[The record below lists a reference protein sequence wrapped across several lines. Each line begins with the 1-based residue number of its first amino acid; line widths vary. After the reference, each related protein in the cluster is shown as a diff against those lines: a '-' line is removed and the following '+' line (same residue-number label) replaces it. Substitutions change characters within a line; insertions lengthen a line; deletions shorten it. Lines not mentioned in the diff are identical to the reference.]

1 MVNVE
6 HVTKIYGARRVV
18 DNISFSLGDRG
29 ILGFLGPNG
38 AGKSTTM
45 NIIAGYTS
53 SSAGTV
59 TVNGCEILEDPIG
72 AKRNVGYLP
81 ERPPLYPDMTVSAY
95 LSFIFDLKKLSLPK
109 KSHIGE
115 ICEAVGIAQER
126 KRIIKNL
133 SKGFQQRVG
142 LAQAMLG
149 NPGLL
154 IMDEPTVGLD
164 PVQILEIRGLIRELG
179 KKSAVIFS
187 SHILQEVQAVC
198 DRVIVI
204 NNGVLIADD
213 TLENLSRDNH
223 LFLSVEG
230 SGEDLLPAIRTLPG
244 LKSVRLLDQVEE
256 EGTCGFELESEG
268 GQDLRRGLF
277 RLLAAKERSILSLRR
292 SSLED
297 TFVRLITGNAA
308 ALSVTAEAGV
318 EAAVTESPAE
328 AASEG
333 PPAGEA
339 AVEPEDAVAEG
350 DAADPGAAET
360 TEEIEDP
367 ETPAE
372 ANLSGKG
379 ENDDRDS

>member
-1 MVNVE
+1 MVSVQN
-6 HVTKIYGARRVV
+6 VTKIYGARRVV
-18 DNISFSLGDRG
+18 DNISFTLGDQG

-59 TVNGCEILEDPIG
+59 TVNGSEILDDPIG

-81 ERPPLYPDMTVSAY
+81 ERPPLYPDMTVMAY
-95 LSFIFDLKKLSLPK
+95 LSFMFDLKRIALPK
-109 KSHIGE
+109 KAHIAE
-115 ICEAVGIAQER
+115 ICGAVGIESVQ

-164 PVQILEIRGLIRELG
+164 PAQLLEIRNLIRELG

-204 NNGVLIADD
+204 NNGALIADD
-213 TLENLSRDNH
+213 TLETLSRQGDNR
-223 LFLSVEG
+223 LIVSVDG
-230 SGEDLLPAIRTLPG
+230 PGEDLLPAFRSLPG
-244 LKSVRLLDQVEE
+244 FRSVKLLDHPEE
-256 EGTCGFELESEG
+256 EGAVTFDLEAEA
-268 GQDLRRGLF
+268 GQDLRRDLF
-277 RLLAAKERSILSLRR
+277 RLLADKNRPILSLRR
-292 SSLED
+292 SGISLED
-297 TFVRLITGNAA
+297 AFIRLTAGDNAA
-308 ALSVTAEAGV
+308 L
-318 EAAVTESPAE
+318 AAIAK
-328 AASEG
+328 A
-333 PPAGEA
+333 
-339 AVEPEDAVAEG
+339 
-350 DAADPGAAET
+350 
-360 TEEIEDP
+360 
-367 ETPAE
+367 
-372 ANLSGKG
+372 GKG
-379 ENDDRDS
+379 AKQ

>member
-1 MVNVE
+1 
-6 HVTKIYGARRVV
+6 
-18 DNISFSLGDRG
+18 
-29 ILGFLGPNG
+29 
-38 AGKSTTM
+38 M

-53 SSAGTV
+53 SSSGTV
-59 TVNGCEILEDPIG
+59 TVNGSEILEDPVG

-81 ERPPLYPDMTVSAY
+81 ERPPLYPDMTVAGY

-109 KSHIGE
+109 KSHIDG
-115 ICEAVGIAQER
+115 ICEAVGIGQVR
-126 KRIIKNL
+126 KRIVKNL

-213 TLENLSRDNH
+213 SLENLSRLGDNR

-230 SGEDLLPAIRTLPG
+230 PGEELLPRIRALPG
-244 LKSVRLLDQVEE
+244 LKSASLLDRAEE
-256 EGTCGFELESEG
+256 EGAAAFEIESETG
-268 GQDLRRGLF
+268 CDLRRDLF
-277 RLLAAKERSILSLRR
+277 RLLASIDRPILSLRR
-292 SSLED
+292 SRISLED
-297 TFVRLITGNAA
+297 AFIRLTAGDNA
-308 ALSVTAEAGV
+308 ALSVIAGAGGV
-318 EAAVTESPAE
+318 EAAD
-328 AASEG
+328 
-333 PPAGEA
+333 GEA
-339 AVEPEDAVAEG
+339 AAGAEPA
-350 DAADPGAAET
+350 AAE
-360 TEEIEDP
+360 
-367 ETPAE
+367 AE
-372 ANLSGKG
+372 AVETDGGAGTDGVDAEAPEKNGDVSEDG
-379 ENDDRDS
+379 EGEGR

>member
-1 MVNVE
+1 MVNVQN
-6 HVTKIYGARRVV
+6 VTKIYGARRVV

-29 ILGFLGPNG
+29 VLGFLGPNG

-59 TVNGCEILEDPIG
+59 TVNGSEILDDPMG

-81 ERPPLYPDMTVSAY
+81 ERPPLYPDMTVSSY

-109 KSHIGE
+109 KAHINE
-115 ICEAVGIAQER
+115 ICEAVGVGPVQ

-198 DRVIVI
+198 DRVVVI

-213 TLENLSRDNH
+213 SLANLSRQEDNR

-230 SGEDLLPAIRTLPG
+230 SGDELFPPIKALRGIKA
-244 LKSVRLLDQVEE
+244 VRLLDSAEE
-256 EGTCGFELESEG
+256 EGAAGFEIETETG
-268 GQDLRRGLF
+268 CDVRRDLF
-277 RLLAAKERSILSLRR
+277 RLLAAAGRPILSLRR
-292 SSLED
+292 SSVSLED
-297 TFVRLITGNAA
+297 AFIRLTAGDNA
-308 ALSVTAEAGV
+308 ALSVIAGTAVPV
-318 EAAVTESPAE
+318 ETAVSA
-328 AASEG
+328 
-333 PPAGEA
+333 
-339 AVEPEDAVAEG
+339 
-350 DAADPGAAET
+350 AAET
-360 TEEIEDP
+360 VEAQAPVEAVEAQAPEAAGEGEEQ
-367 ETPAE
+367 
-372 ANLSGKG
+372 
-379 ENDDRDS
+379 

>member
-1 MVNVE
+1 MVNVQN
-6 HVTKIYGARRVV
+6 VTKIYGSRRVV
-18 DNISFSLGDRG
+18 DNISYSLGDRG
-29 ILGFLGPNG
+29 VLGFLGPNG

-59 TVNGCEILEDPIG
+59 TVNGSEILEDPIG
-72 AKRNVGYLP
+72 VKRNVGYLP

-95 LSFIFDLKKLSLPK
+95 LSFIFDLKKLSFPK
-109 KSHIGE
+109 KAHINE
-115 ICEAVGIAQER
+115 VCEAVGVGPVQ

-149 NPGLL
+149 NPKLL

-213 TLENLSRDNH
+213 SMENLSRLGDKR

-230 SGEDLLPAIRTLPG
+230 PGEELLPRLRALPG
-244 LKSVRLLDQVEE
+244 LKSVTLMEKADE
-256 EGTCGFELESEG
+256 EGAAAFEIESEDG
-268 GQDLRRGLF
+268 RDPRRDIF
-277 RLLAAKERSILSLRR
+277 KLLAAADRPILSLRKNKI
-292 SSLED
+292 SLED
-297 TFVRLITGNAA
+297 AFIRLTAGDQA
-308 ALSVTAEAGV
+308 ALAAIAARSETAETAGDGLGEENGV
-318 EAAVTESPAE
+318 GGSDA
-328 AASEG
+328 
-333 PPAGEA
+333 AGE
-339 AVEPEDAVAEG
+339 G
-350 DAADPGAAET
+350 
-360 TEEIEDP
+360 EEQ
-367 ETPAE
+367 
-372 ANLSGKG
+372 
-379 ENDDRDS
+379 